1 MRKRL
6 ATFSGKISNFV
17 LEASNT
23 SSQSPSSFLEVN
35 LRELNLNHVMAN
47 KPLQF
52 VVVERKL
59 NVGKN
64 AGKLVQIAKPTG
76 RHRIDFRNFCE
87 RVAKSTTFNR
97 QEVEAV
103 LNYATEIAKDIVAN
117 GDIVEFGD
125 LGTLMPSFKS
135 KAVEQGTKFN
145 ANVHIEKPVVL
156 LQPSK
161 KYFTLTGVS
170 YEQTEAK
177 PAKAAKPA
185 KPKASEPAPKPK
197 DESHNSGL

>member
-1 MRKRL
+1 MCM
-6 ATFSGKISNFV
+6 G
-17 LEASNT
+17 E
-23 SSQSPSSFLEVN
+23 N
-35 LRELNLNHVMAN
+35 LIHAMAN

-52 VVVERKL
+52 VIVERKL
-59 NVGKN
+59 AIGKH
-64 AGKLVQIAKPTG
+64 AGKVMQIAKPTG

-117 GDIVEFGD
+117 GDIVDFGD

-135 KAVEQGTKFN
+135 KAVEKGQTFN
-145 ANVHIEKPVVL
+145 ANIHIEKPVVF

-161 KYFTLTGVS
+161 KYFTLTDVS
-170 YEQTEAK
+170 YEQTTV
-177 PAKAAKPA
+177 
-185 KPKASEPAPKPK
+185 KPKEKKPK
-197 DESHNSGL
+197 TKPKTNEGGTPPENGGHIGA